1 MRLIFK
7 PLLLLERLRS
17 TYWFVPLMVTAGCAG
32 LAFGLVAVDRRLSPG
47 SSLGWMY
54 EGGAEGARAVLSAVA
69 GSTMT
74 VVGVTFSVIV
84 VALTVAS
91 QHFGPRLL
99 NNFMLDNVS
108 QLVLG
113 TFTGTFVYCL
123 VVLRTVQGDGGDLY
137 DRFIPHV
144 AVTGGLALA
153 LGSVLVLIYYVHHVA
168 KSMQVSEITQSVAR
182 ELERAIDR
190 MYPARFGAEAAGDN
204 PSRPPV
210 PAAGWPVASSASGYV
225 QDVDATAVLALAS
238 EHDTTIWIVGDP
250 GAFVIEDQPLA
261 VVSPA
266 PADPAALERRLR
278 DAFVL
283 GNDRSSHQDVG
294 FAVQQLVEV
303 ALRALSPGTNETF
316 TAVICIDRL
325 GSGLARVAGR
335 HVPGGVRLDEHGKV
349 RVIATPTTFVTLLD
363 ASFGVLAMHMDRDA
377 IIASR
382 LLDALHRLV
391 SAARRPEDRLAIG
404 RVADRVLQVAE
415 QRLEHQE
422 DRASVQRLHQ
432 VVQNSLALRADP
444 ARPNPV

>member
-32 LAFGLVAVDRRLSPG
+32 LAFALVAVDGRLSPDP
-47 SSLGWMY
+47 SLGWMY

-99 NNFMLDNVS
+99 NNFMRDNVS

-137 DRFIPHV
+137 DRFVPHV

-190 MYPARFGAEAAGDN
+190 MYPERVGSEATSDTA
-204 PSRPPV
+204 PPP
-210 PAAGWPVASSASGYV
+210 PAAGRPIAASASGYV
-225 QDVDATAVLALAS
+225 QDVDADAVLALAC
-238 EHDTTIWIVGDP
+238 EHDTIIWIVGDP
-250 GAFVIEDQPLA
+250 GAFVIQGQPLA
-261 VVSPA
+261 IVSPA

-283 GNDRSSHQDVG
+283 GNERSSHQDVG

-316 TAVICIDRL
+316 TAVTCIDRL
-325 GSGLARVAGR
+325 SAGLARVAGR
-335 HVPGGVRLDEHGKV
+335 HVPGGVRLDEHGTV
-349 RVIATPTTFVTLLD
+349 RVIATSTTFVTLLD
-363 ASFGVLAMHMDRDA
+363 ASFGVLAMHMDRDP

-382 LLDALHRLV
+382 LLEALHRLV
-391 SAARRPEDRLAIG
+391 SAARRAEDRHAIG
-404 RVADRVLQVAE
+404 RIADRVLQVAE

-422 DRASVQRLHQ
+422 DRATVQRLHRL
-432 VVQNSLALRADP
+432 VRDSLAGGTTL
-444 ARPNPV
+444 

>member
-7 PLLLLERLRS
+7 PLLLLDRLRS

-32 LAFGLVAVDRRLSPG
+32 LAFALVAVDRRLSPE

-99 NNFMLDNVS
+99 NNFMRDNVS

-123 VVLRTVQGDGGDLY
+123 VVLRTVQGDGGDRY
-137 DRFIPHV
+137 DRFVPHV

-153 LGSVLVLIYYVHHVA
+153 LASVLVLIYYVHHVA

-190 MYPARFGAEAAGDN
+190 MYPERFGSGAASDDA
-204 PSRPPV
+204 SRPEV
-210 PAAGWPVASSASGYV
+210 PAGGWPLASSASGYV
-225 QDVDATAVLALAS
+225 QDVDADAVLALAS

-266 PADPAALERRLR
+266 PSDPAALERRLR

-316 TAVICIDRL
+316 TAVTCIDRL
-325 GSGLARVAGR
+325 SAGLARVAGR

-349 RVIATPTTFVTLLD
+349 RVIATPTTFVKLLD

-377 IIASR
+377 IVASR
-382 LLDALHRLV
+382 LLDALQRLV
-391 SAARRPEDRLAIG
+391 SAARRAEDRHAIG
-404 RVADRVLQVAE
+404 RVADRVLEVAE

-422 DRASVQRLHQ
+422 DRATVQRLHR
-432 VVQNSLALRADP
+432 VVRDSLARETIL
-444 ARPNPV
+444 

>member
-7 PLLLLERLRS
+7 PLLLLDQLRS

-32 LAFGLVAVDRRLSPG
+32 LAFALVAVDRRLSPDT
-47 SSLGWMY
+47 SLGWMY

-99 NNFMLDNVS
+99 NNFMRDNVS

-123 VVLRTVQGDGGDLY
+123 VVLRTVQGDGGDRY
-137 DRFIPHV
+137 DRFVPHV

-190 MYPARFGAEAAGDN
+190 MYPERFGSDAASDEA
-204 PSRPPV
+204 SQPPV
-210 PAAGWPVASSASGYV
+210 PAGGWCVASSASGYV
-225 QDVDATAVLALAS
+225 QDVDADAVLAVAS

-250 GAFVIEDQPLA
+250 GAFVIQDQPLA

-266 PADPAALERRLR
+266 PSDPAALERRLR

-283 GNDRSSHQDVG
+283 GTDRSSHQDVG

-316 TAVICIDRL
+316 TAVTCIDRL
-325 GSGLARVAGR
+325 SAGLARVAGR
-335 HVPGGVRLDEHGKV
+335 HIPGGIRLDERGKV
-349 RVIATPTTFVTLLD
+349 RVIATPTAFVTLLE

-377 IIASR
+377 IIGSR

-391 SAARRPEDRLAIG
+391 SAAHRTEDRHAIG

-415 QRLEHQE
+415 RRLEHQD
-422 DRASVQRLHQ
+422 DRASVQRRHQ
-432 VVQNSLALRADP
+432 VVRDALARGTDP
-444 ARPNPV
+444 AHPNPV